1 MVIQMDKSLSV
12 RLKGGGEQLLST
24 KEQRPKSRMKV
35 SALSS
40 WNGQELGKDAL

>member
-12 RLKGGGEQLLST
+12 RLKGE
-24 KEQRPKSRMKV
+24 EQRPKLRMKV

>member
-1 MVIQMDKSLSV
+1 MAIQMDKSLSM
-12 RLKGGGEQLLST
+12 RLKGEEQLLST